1 VKIVGLCSFY
11 DESPTWLAA
20 CVAGAAR
27 ICDHLVFVDGAY
39 FLYDKDGSNS
49 GVESHDA
56 IARACHA
63 AGVGYTLHV
72 PDGCWMGNEVEKR
85 AFMFQL
91 AEQITT
97 EQDWYLIL
105 DADMIVTS
113 VERELVR
120 LDLEATDLDAMN
132 IEVLERTDVYALGGH
147 PVGAN
152 SNTFS
157 FRGLFRA
164 LRGLTVKGAHY
175 VYAHPDADARSGWR
189 ALWGPHTH
197 FDVAPAGDTPITV
210 EHWSKWRT
218 GERAEAA
225 WDYYRLRDQLNVES
239 ITSNH
244 IETVDGTT
252 AELT

>member
-1 VKIVGLCSFY
+1 MKIVGLCSFY
-11 DESPTWLAA
+11 DESSTWLAA

-39 FLYDKDGSNS
+39 FLYDKDGSSS

-63 AGVGYTLHV
+63 AGIGYTLHV

-85 AFMFQL
+85 AFMFHL
-91 AEQITT
+91 AEQVTT

-113 VERELVR
+113 VERDLVR
-120 LDLEATDLDAMN
+120 LDLDATDLDAMN
-132 IEVLERTDVYALGGH
+132 VEILERTDVYALGGH

-164 LRGLTVKGAHY
+164 LRGLTVTKAHY
-175 VYAHPDADARSGWR
+175 VYAHPTGDGMRV
-189 ALWGPHTH
+189 LWGPLSH
-197 FDVAPAGDTPITV
+197 FEVVDAGDVPITI

-218 GERAEAA
+218 SERYERA
-225 WDYYRLRDQLNVES
+225 WDYYRLRDDLNIEALQRNYV
-239 ITSNH
+239 
-244 IETVDGTT
+244 ETVDGQR